1 MICSRPDSIL
11 WQVSAG
17 KVEKSAQFKSKKI
30 GALRFGTLYRLNSL
44 LLSVSNSHL
53 ILLNHGQNRILS
65 YELLLEGSGGN
76 AEQPWR
82 LLHDWNAEERT
93 LTLLRRRAADDGQVA
108 VIGETYKAMNL
119 SESLDAHA
127 RAFSLK

>member
-1 MICSRPDSIL
+1 MSD
-11 WQVSAG
+11 G

-65 YELLLEGSGGN
+65 YELLLQGSGSN
-76 AEQPWR
+76 AEKPWR